1 MKKAISILAFL
12 CIAFSAFAQVQLSQL
27 FSDNMVLQRN
37 SEVPIWGKA
46 KAGATVSVTTSW
58 DGKNYSA
65 VAGPD
70 GKWSVKVSTPDAGGP
85 YSITFKQGRKST
97 VLKNVMSG
105 DVWLCSGQSNMEM
118 PVNGWGKVKNY
129 EQEVEEAS
137 QYPGIRLLNLK
148 MTYSD
153 TPEDE
158 FDVKGEYGWNVC
170 DPASVANFSAC
181 AYFFGRELYKDQ
193 NIPIGLINSSYGGTC
208 IESWIS
214 PDALAK
220 RERIHPARK
229 IHRWHEAER

>member
-1 MKKAISILAFL
+1 
-12 CIAFSAFAQVQLSQL
+12 
-27 FSDNMVLQRN
+27 
-37 SEVPIWGKA
+37 
-46 KAGATVSVTTSW
+46 
-58 DGKNYSA
+58 
-65 VAGPD
+65 
-70 GKWSVKVSTPDAGGP
+70 
-85 YSITFKQGRKST
+85 
-97 VLKNVMSG
+97 
-105 DVWLCSGQSNMEM
+105 
-118 PVNGWGKVKNY
+118 
-129 EQEVEEAS
+129 
-137 QYPGIRLLNLK
+137 

-214 PDALAK
+214 PDALATIASEK
-220 RERIHPARK
+220 EFIQQGKSRIHPARK